1 MSKIQINKTA
11 HQNKEDNT
19 PQVIIAHIINVA
31 FQIFNR
37 YRGEGGGMREVRE
50 ILKRGRYQERE
61 SEKKVV
67 MTENL

>member
-31 FQIFNR
+31 FEMFNR
-37 YRGEGGGMREVRE
+37 YRGEGGGYE
-50 ILKRGRYQERE
+50 RGVRE
-61 SEKKVV
+61 SEKKVGLTRISRSDALAV
-67 MTENL
+67 R